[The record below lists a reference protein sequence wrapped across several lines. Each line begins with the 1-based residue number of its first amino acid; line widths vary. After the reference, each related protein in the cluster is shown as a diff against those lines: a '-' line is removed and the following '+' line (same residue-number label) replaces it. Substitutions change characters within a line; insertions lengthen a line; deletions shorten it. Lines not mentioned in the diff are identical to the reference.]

1 MNTLNNIL
9 FFVDGAPGQKAALTR
24 AADFARHASASLTI
38 MAVVPKVSTDDER
51 LSDSIQAIQDTLI
64 RERKVELTKLIKE
77 VPEAKRAVID
87 IVAGDKAFIEVI
99 RAVVSEKFDLLIKA
113 VDKPRGVKGSI
124 FGSTDRRFLRQCP
137 CPVWLIK
144 NGKKKI
150 RTVLAALDVT
160 SNDKKT
166 RRLSGQI
173 LEFAA
178 SVTKLEKANVHA
190 LSAWVEPMPP
200 AMIRNIDTTALKEIK
215 QAHKDKV
222 LERFSA
228 LMASESAAGL
238 DIDEHVLHGL
248 AEGEIARFVEDYAVD
263 LLVMGTLSRSGIP
276 GLLIGNTAEKVLDE
290 VNCSVLTL
298 KPQGFRTV
306 IK

>member
-1 MNTLNNIL
+1 MNNLGNIL
-9 FFVDGAPGQKAALTR
+9 FFVDGSPGQKAALTR
-24 AADFARHASASLTI
+24 AADFAIHAGASLTI

-64 RERKVELTKLIKE
+64 LERKTELTELIKA
-77 VPEAKRAVID
+77 VPDAKSATVD

-99 RAVVSEKFDLLIKA
+99 RAVVAEKFDLLIKA

-160 SNDKKT
+160 SNDNKT
-166 RRLSGQI
+166 KRLSGQI
-173 LEFAA
+173 MEIAT
-178 SVTKLEKANVHA
+178 SMTRLEKANMHA
-190 LSAWVEPMPP
+190 LAAWVEPLAP
-200 AMIRNIDTTALKEIK
+200 AMSHQIDTSVLSEIK
-215 QAHKDKV
+215 QTHKDTI
-222 LERFSA
+222 LERFST
-228 LMASESAAGL
+228 LMKSKSAAGL
-238 DIDEHVLHGL
+238 DIDEHVLYGL
-248 AEGEIARFVEDYAVD
+248 AEDEIVRFVEDYDVD

-276 GLLIGNTAEKVLDE
+276 GLLIGNTAEKVLE
-290 VNCSVLTL
+290 GVNCSVLTL